1 MRRSLVAVWVLAGA
15 TLVGDQLPPPVWNN
29 TPVERVPAVEHKT
42 FPSRAASTAVGYNVL
57 LPPGYSTS
65 DRRYPVLYWLHGL
78 GGNENN
84 RPASIGPKI
93 IAAMQRGL
101 PPVIVIFVNGA
112 DYTFYVDSPD
122 RAVPAETILISELIP
137 HVDATYRTI
146 ADRRGRAIEGFS
158 MGGFGA
164 LLQAMKHV
172 ELFGSVLAYA
182 PALLEVQ
189 KLPDGGLTLRRG
201 GGTHAGASPESPA
214 LMAKNKLL
222 FERMFGGRPEIFEK
236 QSPSTIV
243 RQNAAALRDR
253 LPVRIVIGTADGLW
267 NAAQLFEKLMRE
279 HAYDHELDVVEG
291 VAHDSDRLYDAV
303 GAKGLAFHARANGWR

>member
-1 MRRSLVAVWVLAGA
+1 
-15 TLVGDQLPPPVWNN
+15 
-29 TPVERVPAVEHKT
+29 
-42 FPSRAASTAVGYNVL
+42 
-57 LPPGYSTS
+57 
-65 DRRYPVLYWLHGL
+65 
-78 GGNENN
+78 
-84 RPASIGPKI
+84 
-93 IAAMQRGL
+93 MQGGL

-164 LLQAMKHV
+164 LLHAMKHV
-172 ELFGSVLAYA
+172 ELFGSVVAYA

-189 KLPDGGLTLRRG
+189 KLADGGLTLRRG

-236 QSPSTIV
+236 QSPSTLV
-243 RQNAAALRDR
+243 RQNAAALRAR

-267 NAAQLFEKLMRE
+267 NAAQLFHTLMGE
-279 HAYDHELDVVEG
+279 HAYEHELDVVEG
-291 VAHDSDRLYDAV
+291 VAHDSDRLYDAF
-303 GAKGLAFHARANGWR
+303 GAKGLAFHARVNGWR